1 MDLTLLF
8 TSDGLHLMEK
18 GNRKLGKSIL
28 ILIVANANSYKTTVG
43 FNLNERDFPP
53 LPSPATRS
61 KLLYSPVKYVGPV
74 CKPIRRLFKSFAQIY
89 EPFRSTFL
97 PACSVPISMSHS
109 SLYQPVLISAP
120 CVSPVRITTVT
131 FLFHIPNICY
141 TNASIR
147 SFSSK
152 LKTTSSLK
160 PSLSSH

>member
-1 MDLTLLF
+1 
-8 TSDGLHLMEK
+8 MEK
-18 GNRKLGKSIL
+18 GNLKLGKSIL
-28 ILIVANANSYKTTVG
+28 ILIVANANSYKTAVC
-43 FNLNERDFPP
+43 FNLSERDFQQ

-74 CKPIRRLFKSFAQIY
+74 LNLSVLCFNHFAQIY
-89 EPFRSTFL
+89 EPSHSTFL
-97 PACSVPISMSHS
+97 PACSVSISMSHS
-109 SLYQPVLISAP
+109 SLYQPIVTSAP

-131 FLFHIPNICY
+131 FLFHIPNISY

-152 LKTTSSLK
+152 LNTTSSLK